1 MLCLGNAV
9 MLNNWLPE
17 GQQICKDLELTLYS
31 QFEEIVISCL
41 KSIFFPQVACCW
53 IIWEILGISLR
64 MPQNNQM
71 KNDNDVFSEA
81 TIGKAFGLEFRIYLK
96 KSSRSLAFG

>member
-17 GQQICKDLELTLYS
+17 GQQICKDLELTLCS

-41 KSIFFPQVACCW
+41 KSIFFFTSGM
-53 IIWEILGISLR
+53 LLNNLR
-64 MPQNNQM
+64 NLRN
-71 KNDNDVFSEA
+71 KFNGA
-81 TIGKAFGLEFRIYLK
+81 TE
-96 KSSRSLAFG
+96 

>member
-1 MLCLGNAV
+1 MLKDYRRIYMLCLGNAV

-41 KSIFFPQVACCW
+41 KSIFFFTSGM
-53 IIWEILGISLR
+53 LLNNLR
-64 MPQNNQM
+64 NLRN
-71 KNDNDVFSEA
+71 KFNGA
-81 TIGKAFGLEFRIYLK
+81 TE
-96 KSSRSLAFG
+96 